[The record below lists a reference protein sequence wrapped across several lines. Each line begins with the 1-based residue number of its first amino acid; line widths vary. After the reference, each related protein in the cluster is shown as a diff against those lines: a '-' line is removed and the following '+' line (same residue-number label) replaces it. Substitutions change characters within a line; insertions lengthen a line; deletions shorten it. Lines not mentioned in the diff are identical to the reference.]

1 MTLKKNRNR
10 KTKNRKSAPPRST
23 KHEEKYQ
30 REEKLKQSLFQL
42 FCRIDDIK
50 NNTEYC

>member
-1 MTLKKNRNR
+1 MTLKK
-10 KTKNRKSAPPRST
+10 TKIESAPPRRT
-23 KHEEKYQ
+23 KHEEKIPTK
-30 REEKLKQSLFQL
+30 ETKQSLFQL